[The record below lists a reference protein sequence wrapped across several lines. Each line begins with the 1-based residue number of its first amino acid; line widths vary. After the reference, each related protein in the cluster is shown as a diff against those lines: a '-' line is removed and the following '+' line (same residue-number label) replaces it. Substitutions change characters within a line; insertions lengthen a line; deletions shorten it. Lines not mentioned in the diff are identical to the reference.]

1 MVRKVTMAVTF
12 EDCILCFQDWSSVSC
27 TLWIAEKEE
36 RMRGGC
42 QDQSEAE
49 TQDYFIDKV
58 FINQSKSGD

>member
-1 MVRKVTMAVTF
+1 MAVTF

-58 FINQSKSGD
+58 FIN